1 MNRGNIYIR
10 MIYGGNILVSVNA
23 GSIHNKCYGILNDEE
38 YADPDLHHLFEFYP
52 ADIVKV
58 DNRGSRQ

>member
-1 MNRGNIYIR
+1 